1 MALVGV
7 FGKVEPEGEGA
18 PHAGLG
24 LVGRVVGQ
32 ASPACVILGVAGHPA
47 FVLVQSYQA
56 CRSKKIRKKCFVFSG
71 WMCAQLRDI
80 EMN

>member
-1 MALVGV
+1 MPFVGV
-7 FGKVEPEGEGA
+7 FGEVEPEGECA

-32 ASPACVILGVAGHPA
+32 ASPACVILGEAGHPA

-56 CRSKKIRKKCFVFSG
+56 CRSKKIRKKSFLNVVAIF
-71 WMCAQLRDI
+71 
-80 EMN
+80 